1 MKNLSDIY
9 TISINSEI
17 VATNFWEDYDS
28 PYHEHHLSFKMG
40 VLRILC
46 AEELGPQDIEK
57 MIRSKHIF
65 IVRIPHKDPH
75 FICVDFTDENQ
86 VSDLRIISR
95 NTEIEEHLPNSTVG
109 THFGV
114 AAYLPDQDGRPVC
127 KFRGAGLFLVAQ

>member
-17 VATNFWEDYDS
+17 VATNFWEDYDN
-28 PYHEHHLSFKMG
+28 PYQETHLSFKMG

-46 AEELGPQDIEK
+46 PPELGSQYIES
-57 MIRSKHIF
+57 MTRSKQIF
-65 IVRIPHKDPH
+65 IVRLPHKDPH
-75 FICVDFTDENQ
+75 FFCVDFTDENQ
-86 VSDLRIISR
+86 VSDLTIFSR

-114 AAYLPDQDGRPVC
+114 AAYLPDRDGRPVC